1 MSIIKAMKRAFGF
14 SGSDDDEY
22 DGDFQDES
30 ADNYRD
36 ATVVPLKE
44 IQAAADSAPQHDE
57 APVQADSVADA
68 VGGEPAGDS
77 EVMAIFDGV
86 IAIFNEA
93 QPQFI
98 RDCLDREAQRRYL
111 YDALDSSIKQ
121 YLERV
126 ASRAREEALQANDAE
141 RRQLKADIEDL
152 RRREQ
157 QAEQNRVEQQNKQLS
172 AQRQQRALNQR
183 VKDLENQVASLEA
196 EREQFQLETKSLLNK
211 LKVAEVKDGD
221 LTAQRDEIEELKK
234 LVSAKNAENSRL
246 DMLLAQKE
254 EELRNALAAADE
266 ARKEADDAAG
276 AQMSEEDR
284 EMIRDITAQL
294 DKFEEIK
301 KAKDD
306 KIARQADALT
316 AKDAELSAKSA
327 TIAAQNSRIAE
338 LQRSVEELQGTIAE
352 MRQNDALA
360 VSLQERRDL
369 LSAVAAKPD
378 EPVEEQPA
386 PKRKTRRRKAKP
398 AVSAIDD
405 NLDSVDW
412 LLTAPSEEN
421 PARSQALN
429 QSPDP
434 DFGYQPPVRKDMA
447 DNDAQLSL
455 F

>member
-1 MSIIKAMKRAFGF
+1 MKRAFGF

-22 DGDFQDES
+22 DGGYQEEN
-30 ADNYRD
+30 ADYRD
-36 ATVVPLKE
+36 ATVVPLKG
-44 IQAAADSAPQHDE
+44 QH
-57 APVQADSVADA
+57 VQADSEPPRDMAQVQSGSEDDHLRS
-68 VGGEPAGDS
+68 GEAAGDP

-98 RDCLDREAQRRYL
+98 RDCLDRDAQRRYL

-126 ASRAREEALQANDAE
+126 AVKARDAAVHANDAE
-141 RRQLKADIEDL
+141 RRQLQADIEDL

-157 QAEQNRVEQQNKQLS
+157 QAEQARAEQQNKQLS

-196 EREQFQLETKSLLNK
+196 EREQYQLETKSLLNK

-221 LTAQRDEIEELKK
+221 LTAQRDEIEDLKK
-234 LVSAKNAENSRL
+234 LVSAKNAENTRL
-246 DMLLAQKE
+246 DMLLGQKE
-254 EELRNALAAADE
+254 EELRKALEAAE
-266 ARKEADDAAG
+266 AARQEAEAAVG
-276 AQMSEEDR
+276 TQMSDEDR

-294 DKFEEIK
+294 DRFEEIK

-306 KIARQADALT
+306 KIARQAEALA
-316 AKDAELSAKSA
+316 AKDADLSARTA
-327 TIAAQNSRIAE
+327 TIASQNTRIAE
-338 LQRSVEELQGTIAE
+338 LQRTVEELQGTIAE
-352 MRQNDALA
+352 MRQTDALA

-369 LSAVAAKPD
+369 QSATAGMAGEPAAD
-378 EPVEEQPA
+378 EQPAA
-386 PKRKTRRRKAKP
+386 PKRKPRRRKAKP

-412 LLTAPSEEN
+412 LLTAPSEDN
-421 PARSQALN
+421 PARFQALN
-429 QSPDP
+429 QTPDP
-434 DFGYQPPVRKDMA
+434 DFGYQPPVRKDVA
-447 DNDAQLSL
+447 DNEAQLSL